1 MHDMDH
7 EVGKSY
13 RFFPTSALSHSTS
26 SERKVYGLFL
36 ASEFWAGEAR
46 HTSGLLSPARH

>member
-13 RFFPTSALSHSTS
+13 RFFPTSAVFRSTS
-26 SERKVYGLFL
+26 SEHISSELFTNP
-36 ASEFWAGEAR
+36 EFPDFLISR
-46 HTSGLLSPARH
+46 TSSLLSPARH

>member
-7 EVGKSY
+7 EMGKSY
-13 RFFPTSALSHSTS
+13 RFSPTSAVFRFVS

-36 ASEFWAGEAR
+36 ASEFWAG
-46 HTSGLLSPARH
+46 